1 MVPERRRRRRHCMV
15 EMAVMTAEGKDRE
28 EFALWA
34 CRAAQHEDREQGD
47 LLVQALGEGR
57 AAVLSG
63 RISYREYK
71 QRLDAITKAA
81 LLITGAS

>member
-1 MVPERRRRRRHCMV
+1 MVQDRGRRRRHCMV
-15 EMAVMTAEGKDRE
+15 EIAVMTAEGEDRA

-34 CRAAQHEDREQGD
+34 CRAAQHEDQGRGD

-63 RISYREYK
+63 RISYEEYA

-81 LLITGAS
+81 LLITGAP